1 VLVFSLPYRL
11 KRIRKIGDKLKV
23 IIIEDDQSIINA
35 ISVAFEFRWND
46 AVVLFATNGVE
57 GIKLV
62 KKESPDVVILDINL
76 PDISGFDVL
85 KRIRKTSSVPVI
97 ILTVRSDDLDIL
109 KGLEAGADDYI
120 IKPFNYMTLLA
131 RVRAVL
137 RRVEKPFF
145 QDDQKT
151 VVSSHLNIDFVN
163 QKVQVDNHLVKL
175 TPVEYQLL
183 ILLVK
188 NKDQV
193 VTFPQIMQE
202 IWGKNV
208 SGNSENI
215 RIYIRKLRKKLG
227 DFPSKLILNK
237 HGSGYMFKS

>member
-1 VLVFSLPYRL
+1 VLVFSLPYLL
-11 KRIRKIGDKLKV
+11 KRIRIIGDKLKV

-46 AVVLFATNGVE
+46 AVVFFATNGEE

-137 RRVEKPFF
+137 RRVEKTFF

-151 VVSSHLNIDFVN
+151 AVSSRLNIDFVN
-163 QKVQVDNHLVKL
+163 QKVQIDNHLVKL

-208 SGNSENI
+208 SDNSENI
-215 RIYIRKLRKKLG
+215 RIYVRKLRKKLG

>member
-1 VLVFSLPYRL
+1 M
-11 KRIRKIGDKLKV
+11 KV
-23 IIIEDDQSIINA
+23 IVIEDDKSIINA

-46 AVVLFATNGVE
+46 AIVLSATNGEE
-57 GIKLV
+57 GLNLV

-85 KRIRKTSSVPVI
+85 KRIRLDSSVPVI
-97 ILTVRSDDLDIL
+97 ILTVRSDDLDVL
-109 KGLEAGADDYI
+109 KGLEAGADDYV

-137 RRVEKPFF
+137 RRVEKPSLKN
-145 QDDQKT
+145 DQYT
-151 VVSSHLNIDFVN
+151 SVSPRLKIDFVN
-163 QKVQVDNHLVKL
+163 QKVRIDDRLVKL

-188 NKDQV
+188 NKDKV

-202 IWGKNV
+202 VWGKCT
-208 SGNSENI
+208 SSDTENI
-215 RIYIRKLRKKLG
+215 RIYIQKLRRKLG
-227 DFPSKLILNK
+227 DSPSKLILNK
-237 HGSGYMFKS
+237 YGSGYMFKS

>member
-1 VLVFSLPYRL
+1 
-11 KRIRKIGDKLKV
+11 LKV
-23 IIIEDDQSIINA
+23 IIIEDDKSIINA
-35 ISVAFEFRWND
+35 ISVAFEFCWND
-46 AVVLFATNGVE
+46 AVVLFATNGQE
-57 GIKLV
+57 GLKLV

-85 KRIRKTSSVPVI
+85 KRIRVDSSVPVI

-137 RRVEKPFF
+137 RRVEKPSIENN
-145 QDDQKT
+145 QNT
-151 VVSSHLNIDFVN
+151 VVSSRLNIDFIN
-163 QKVQVDNHLVKL
+163 QKVKVDNHLVKL

-188 NKDQV
+188 NKDKV
-193 VTFPQIMQE
+193 VTFPQIMRE
-202 IWGKNV
+202 IWGKDASDNA
-208 SGNSENI
+208 ENI
-215 RIYIRKLRKKLG
+215 RIYVRKLRKKLG

-237 HGSGYMFKS
+237 HGSGYMFRS